1 MKLKCFYL
9 LALSGVCLLSPSTTY
24 ADGFFRFGLSFG
36 SPDFR
41 VSFSRT
47 RRSRAPARTVVVAPP
62 RRTLCT
68 SHRVQRVHRV
78 AHRHLWTSRARR
90 IWVPPVYRT
99 VFGGYDHCGRAVYRK
114 ILTRAG
120 HYRTAFTDHC
130 SCGASR

>member
-9 LALSGVCLLSPSTTY
+9 LTLSGVCLLSPSTTY

-47 RRSRAPARTVVVAPP
+47 SRSWAPARTVVVAPP
-62 RRTLCT
+62 QRTLCT

-78 AHRHLWTSRARR
+78 THRHLWTSRANR
-90 IWVPPVYRT
+90 IWVSPVYRT

-120 HYRTAFTDHC
+120 HYRTVFSDHC